1 MWTSAKSNKFWNGQ
15 SMREPSIGFN
25 CHVKKSQ
32 RLWWLLLRFGEWGQD
47 GVFFCIGSQKSEAAA
62 LASGPLRQ
70 SPGPQRCQ
78 HFLPAPPEGWGGGG
92 SGAAKQTF
100 QNVKKKQK
108 EKIQGQQPPAAT
120 AFHPKLRLKII
131 AARSSQ
137 RRLSRSSTEK
147 FAREISPWPSV

>member
-1 MWTSAKSNKFWNGQ
+1 M
-15 SMREPSIGFN
+15 
-25 CHVKKSQ
+25 
-32 RLWWLLLRFGEWGQD
+32 
-47 GVFFCIGSQKSEAAA
+47 
-62 LASGPLRQ
+62 ASGPLRE
-70 SPGPQRCQ
+70 SRDRNVASTFCLLRQRG
-78 HFLPAPPEGWGGGG
+78 ES

-137 RRLSRSSTEK
+137 RRLSRSSTE
-147 FAREISPWPSV
+147 FARKLRLHRRFNRISFEIFKNWTTSATSSSHCHHCSNGILRSKMTQCCQFSFLSKFRKNDTRWRWV

>member
-1 MWTSAKSNKFWNGQ
+1 
-15 SMREPSIGFN
+15 MREPSIGFN
-25 CHVKKSQ
+25 CHVKKANDYDDYYYDSESGGRTGSSSASAAKRVKRQ
-32 RLWWLLLRFGEWGQD
+32 LWQAARSVSPRDRNVASTFCLLR
-47 GVFFCIGSQKSEAAA
+47 
-62 LASGPLRQ
+62 
-70 SPGPQRCQ
+70 QRV
-78 HFLPAPPEGWGGGG
+78 GGGGGG

>member
-1 MWTSAKSNKFWNGQ
+1 MQKTISKVALPGAPTGLNKHCMMTFKESFTTDGLNVNG
-15 SMREPSIGFN
+15 N
-25 CHVKKSQ
+25 
-32 RLWWLLLRFGEWGQD
+32 
-47 GVFFCIGSQKSEAAA
+47 
-62 LASGPLRQ
+62 
-70 SPGPQRCQ
+70 
-78 HFLPAPPEGWGGGG
+78 GGGG

-100 QNVKKKQK
+100 QNVKKKEK